1 MNLHIIDMPS
11 LHHIRRALVLLAMLS
26 LASAGACGGKTE
38 DAAAEGAAAAAT
50 PNVLTFTA
58 AQVQHAGVRWAPV
71 AGTAGASALEVPG
84 QLVPDGDRTA
94 HLGAPA
100 RGRVLDVRVQ
110 PGQRVSAGQALI
122 TLQSQEAST
131 ARADFDKATAELS
144 SRRAGATYA
153 RTARERAERLLEAK
167 AISRQELERAQAD
180 DELARASL
188 AQAQAEVQRARAGMS
203 QLGVGSSNGTIVVAS
218 PLTGI
223 VLSREAVPGS
233 VAETGAPLV
242 TVSDLAT
249 LWLEVSVADRAASSL
264 ATGSRVR
271 FTVPAFPTDTFDARV
286 SSVGGAL
293 DPSTRTVPI
302 RARVAN
308 GGGRLRP
315 AMFATVW
322 IEGAGR
328 QAAVSVPEGAV
339 QMLDQRSVVFLATPD
354 AKGGVRMER
363 RDVTLGGTVGGRA
376 QVLQGLSAGETVVTD
391 GAFAVKSEFSRG
403 KMAKE

>member
-1 MNLHIIDMPS
+1 M
-11 LHHIRRALVLLAMLS
+11 
-26 LASAGACGGKTE
+26 
-38 DAAAEGAAAAAT
+38 T
-50 PNVLTFTA
+50 PNILTFTA

-71 AGTAGASALEVPG
+71 AGATGASALEVPG

-131 ARADFDKATAELS
+131 ARADYDKATAELS

-188 AQAQAEVQRARAGMS
+188 AQAEAEVQRARAGMS
-203 QLGVGSSNGTIVVAS
+203 QLGVGSSNGVIVVAS
-218 PLTGI
+218 PLSGI

-233 VAETGAPLV
+233 VAEAGAPLV
-242 TVSDLAT
+242 TVTDPGT

-293 DPSTRTVPI
+293 DLSTRTVPV
-302 RARVAN
+302 RARVVN
-308 GGGRLRP
+308 GAGRLRP

-322 IEGAGR
+322 IEGASP
-328 QAAVSVPEGAV
+328 QAAVSVPETAV
-339 QMLDQRSVVFLATPD
+339 QMLDQRPVVFLATPD
-354 AKGGVRMER
+354 AKGGVRIER

-376 QVLQGLSAGETVVTD
+376 QVLQGLTSGETIVTD
-391 GAFAVKSEFSRG
+391 GAFAVKSEFSRA
-403 KMAKE
+403 KMAK

>member
-1 MNLHIIDMPS
+1 MNPHNYDMPS
-11 LHHIRRALVLLAMLS
+11 SYRIRRAIGLLAMVS
-26 LASAGACGGKTE
+26 IPSASACRGKSE
-38 DAAAEGAAAAAT
+38 DLAETGAAAATT

-58 AQVQHAGVRWAPV
+58 AQVQHAGVRWGPV
-71 AGTAGASALEVPG
+71 AGAAGASALEVPG

-100 RGRVLDVRVQ
+100 RGRIIEVRVQ
-110 PGQRVSAGQALI
+110 PGQHVNAGQPLI

-131 ARADFDKATAELS
+131 ARADYDKARAELNA
-144 SRRAGATYA
+144 RRAGATYA
-153 RTARERAERLLEAK
+153 RSARDRAERLLDAK
-167 AISRQELERAQAD
+167 AISRQELERAEAD

-188 AQAQAEVQRARAGMS
+188 AQAQAEAQRAAAGMS
-203 QLGVGSSNGTIVVAS
+203 QLGVGSSNGTIVIAS

-233 VAETGAPLV
+233 VAEAGAPLV
-242 TVSDLAT
+242 TVSDPAT

-264 ATGSRVR
+264 ATGARVR
-271 FTVPAFPTDTFDARV
+271 FNVPAFPTDTFDARV
-286 SSVGGAL
+286 TSVGGAL
-293 DPSTRTVPI
+293 DPSTRMVPV
-302 RARVAN
+302 RARVPNSA
-308 GGGRLRP
+308 GRLRP

-328 QAAVSVPEGAV
+328 QATMSVPEGAV
-339 QMLDQRSVVFLATPD
+339 QMLDQRPVVFLATPD
-354 AKGGVRMER
+354 AKGGLRMER

-376 QVLQGLSAGETVVTD
+376 QVLQGLTAGETVVTD
-391 GAFAVKSEFSRG
+391 GAFAVKSEFSRA